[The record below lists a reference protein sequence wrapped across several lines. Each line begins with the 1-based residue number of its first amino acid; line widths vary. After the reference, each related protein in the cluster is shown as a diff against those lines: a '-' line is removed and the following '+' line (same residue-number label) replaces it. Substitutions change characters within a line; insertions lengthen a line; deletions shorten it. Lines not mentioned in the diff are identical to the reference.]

1 MEQQNILLKIQS
13 MGNQFTKKERQLA
26 DYCLS
31 HQDEIIYMS
40 ITDLALA
47 CGVGEASV
55 TRFCRKLG
63 AQGYQD
69 FKVQVSISQA
79 RVGAILEAHADDRM
93 GVEHRPEPEAAAG
106 QTDWVQKVFLA
117 HRKALHE
124 TMLLV
129 DEKTLLSIVQMFE
142 QADRIHFFGVSDS
155 LLMAR
160 EAHSRFARAATMMT
174 ERDVMFIFS
183 YSGASKD
190 AVQVARLAHEAGAK
204 VAAVT
209 HYTKSPLTAYADAIL
224 LTGMREAPLE
234 RGSMAAKTAQLYL
247 IDLLYQR
254 FYERNREECQK
265 NSERAIETVVRET
278 Y

>member
-79 RVGAILEAHADDRM
+79 RVGAILEAHADDRT

-106 QTDWVQKVFLA
+106 QTDWAQKVFLA

-160 EAHSRFARAATMMT
+160 EAHSRFARVMPKVVCVEDPHLQAIAATMMT
-174 ERDVMFIFS
+174 ERDVMFIP
-183 YSGASKD
+183 
-190 AVQVARLAHEAGAK
+190 VPAR
-204 VAAVT
+204 
-209 HYTKSPLTAYADAIL
+209 
-224 LTGMREAPLE
+224 MRY
-234 RGSMAAKTAQLYL
+234 RWR
-247 IDLLYQR
+247 D
-254 FYERNREECQK
+254 
-265 NSERAIETVVRET
+265 
-278 Y
+278 

>member
-106 QTDWVQKVFLA
+106 QTDWAQKVFLA

-160 EAHSRFARAATMMT
+160 RRTAGSPVSCQRLSVWRIPTCRRSR
-174 ERDVMFIFS
+174 
-183 YSGASKD
+183 
-190 AVQVARLAHEAGAK
+190 Q
-204 VAAVT
+204 
-209 HYTKSPLTAYADAIL
+209 P
-224 LTGMREAPLE
+224 
-234 RGSMAAKTAQLYL
+234 
-247 IDLLYQR
+247 
-254 FYERNREECQK
+254 
-265 NSERAIETVVRET
+265 
-278 Y
+278 

>member
-79 RVGAILEAHADDRM
+79 RVGAILEAA
-93 GVEHRPEPEAAAG
+93 E
-106 QTDWVQKVFLA
+106 
-117 HRKALHE
+117 
-124 TMLLV
+124 LV
-129 DEKTLLSIVQMFE
+129 RHQ
-142 QADRIHFFGVSDS
+142 
-155 LLMAR
+155 LM
-160 EAHSRFARAATMMT
+160 
-174 ERDVMFIFS
+174 
-183 YSGASKD
+183 
-190 AVQVARLAHEAGAK
+190 
-204 VAAVT
+204 
-209 HYTKSPLTAYADAIL
+209 
-224 LTGMREAPLE
+224 
-234 RGSMAAKTAQLYL
+234 
-247 IDLLYQR
+247 
-254 FYERNREECQK
+254 N
-265 NSERAIETVVRET
+265 
-278 Y
+278 